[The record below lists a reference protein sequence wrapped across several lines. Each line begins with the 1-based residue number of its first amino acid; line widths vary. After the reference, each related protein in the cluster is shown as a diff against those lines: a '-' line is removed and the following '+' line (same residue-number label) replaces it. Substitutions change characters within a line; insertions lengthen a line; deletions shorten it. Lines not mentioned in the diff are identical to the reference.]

1 MSLCWMHDERCGA
14 SAKLAGARN
23 SRGEN
28 GEFGLGFFGFFWL
41 DAELRVVENGGP
53 KDSWEACK

>member
-1 MSLCWMHDERCGA
+1 MHDERCGA

-41 DAELRVVENGGP
+41 DAELRAVENGGP